1 MASTYAP
8 YAHRLTA
15 RSLVSERTWQ
25 RSSYPLFLVIA
36 SGVFI
41 VSALALLLSQSG
53 LLGARGAAASPAVS
67 APAAPAAPAAS
78 TGPATPLP
86 AAELETVLSYARA
99 MQTDDVLV
107 QVRPGVFAKRSNVQG
122 VSVGGKTVYYD
133 ILPHQSYGPLRS
145 GKVSESQVNVLARD
159 AQGGFMVLVYT
170 MK

>member
-1 MASTYAP
+1 MGLMASTYAP

-53 LLGARGAAASPAVS
+53 LFGARGAAASPAVS
-67 APAAPAAPAAS
+67 APAAPAAATS
-78 TGPATPLP
+78 PATPLP